1 MTTTIETTDAPV
13 IASID
18 DIDKQF
24 AARAF
29 HGTSFDPEKRGEA
42 RREGYAEHVNGLYAE
57 FWTIAKTDEQ
67 RAILADEMERYRQG
81 YIGRLN
87 AYLASHSRVYSSMIA
102 GPANF
107 PVRQMEKRNR
117 SVDNKVSEWIEWVNR
132 ARTAIRAKI
141 LDARTDEAKASA
153 EWDLLKA
160 DLLYRLEGSRSMVN
174 MTGKI
179 ERLAQN
185 GEVEL
190 VEKALDLVKTY
201 NETHAKPAIT
211 ARHKFWTFADVARA
225 VAVKQEAASN
235 QESEVIATA
244 DGIEIIANPEA
255 NRVQIVFD
263 AKPDATMIGKLK
275 AQGWRWAPSEG
286 AWQRQ
291 LTNAARYSA
300 VGITGATQ
308 AATVPEQ
315 LSCISS

>member
-1 MTTTIETTDAPV
+1 
-13 IASID
+13 
-18 DIDKQF
+18 
-24 AARAF
+24 
-29 HGTSFDPEKRGEA
+29 
-42 RREGYAEHVNGLYAE
+42 
-57 FWTIAKTDEQ
+57 
-67 RAILADEMERYRQG
+67 MERYRKG

-87 AYLASHSRVYSSMIA
+87 AYLVSHSRVYSSMIA

-117 SVDNKVSEWIEWVNR
+117 SVDNKVAEWIEWSNR
-132 ARTAIRAKI
+132 AQAAIKAKI
-141 LDARTDEAKASA
+141 LGARTDEDKSSA
-153 EWDLLKA
+153 EWDSLKA

-179 ERLAQN
+179 ERLAKN

-190 VEKALDLVKTY
+190 VEKALALVKTY

-211 ARHKFWTFADVARA
+211 NRHKFWTFAELARENA
-225 VAVKQEAASN
+225 AKQAESSN

-263 AKPDATMIGKLK
+263 AKPNATMISKLK

-300 VGITGATQ
+300 ISITGAT
-308 AATVPEQ
+308 VPE
-315 LSCISS
+315 